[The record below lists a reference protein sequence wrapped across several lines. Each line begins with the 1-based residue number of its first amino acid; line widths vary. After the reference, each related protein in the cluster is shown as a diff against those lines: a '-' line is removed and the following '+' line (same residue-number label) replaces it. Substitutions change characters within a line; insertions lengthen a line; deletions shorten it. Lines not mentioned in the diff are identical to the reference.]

1 MAREKLYDRK
11 TDVRTARL
19 FVIACEGER
28 TESLYFD
35 ALAEGLRRVRVV
47 ALPALDGLSAPEHVI
62 QRLHEFGA
70 RRGLAPRDSTGG
82 DELWMVL
89 DVDRW
94 FAENRIQITHQVLD
108 EAAQRDYN
116 VAVSNVCFEAWL
128 LYHFEAV
135 APHDSVGELE
145 ARLRVY
151 LGGYS
156 KNRLDIEKFRPHIAA
171 AVRRAREADVAPDQR
186 EPAHPGS
193 RVYRLLEAM
202 QAACG
207 ASWPYEAE

>member
-28 TESLYFD
+28 TESLYFE
-35 ALAEGLRRVRVV
+35 ALVEGVRRVKVV

-62 QRLHEFGA
+62 QRLHEFGS
-70 RRGLAPRDSTGG
+70 RRGLVSRDSTGG

-94 FAENRIQITHQVLD
+94 FAENRIQVTHQVLD
-108 EAAQRDYN
+108 EAARRSYN
-116 VAVSNVCFEAWL
+116 VAISNRCFEAWL

-135 APHDSVGELE
+135 APHGSVGELE

-156 KNRLDIEKFRPHIAA
+156 KSRLDIEKFRPHIAA

-186 EPAHPGS
+186 EPSHPGS

-207 ASWPYEAE
+207 MSWPYEAE